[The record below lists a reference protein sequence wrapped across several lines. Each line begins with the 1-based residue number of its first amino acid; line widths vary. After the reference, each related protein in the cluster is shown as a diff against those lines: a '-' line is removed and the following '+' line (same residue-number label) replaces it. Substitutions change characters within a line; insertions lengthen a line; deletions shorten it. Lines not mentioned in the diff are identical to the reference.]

1 MTLIDKYIGYIG
13 GVRRYSAWTV
23 SIYGDVLHNYVR
35 VVHNDEDVS
44 DAELVSSLN
53 RSEIRQYEA
62 TLLESGLAAST
73 IGLHLSALSGFCR
86 YLVRNGYLESNPV
99 RLVPKPKPEKRLPVY
114 FRKESMEAYFEKTSY
129 ILDEEELESFKEN
142 WNTASGKA
150 LYDERLSRLIVSL
163 LYGLG
168 IRRAELIALRV
179 GDIDSGRNIVKVT
192 GKGDKMREIPLIAL
206 LYKEISLYLD
216 AVETVCG
223 GKRSLK
229 EPLLVTYKGKSLYPG
244 YVDRAVKSALAD
256 VKGISGRKSPHVLR
270 HTLATELLNEDTGI
284 YSIKELL
291 GHSSLAATQV
301 YTHSNIARLKTI
313 YKSAHPRAKNGGK
326 NGD

>member
-13 GVRRYSAWTV
+13 GVRRYSARTV

-192 GKGDKMREIPLIAL
+192 GKGDKMREIPLIA
-206 LYKEISLYLD
+206 
-216 AVETVCG
+216 
-223 GKRSLK
+223 
-229 EPLLVTYKGKSLYPG
+229 
-244 YVDRAVKSALAD
+244 
-256 VKGISGRKSPHVLR
+256 
-270 HTLATELLNEDTGI
+270 
-284 YSIKELL
+284 
-291 GHSSLAATQV
+291 
-301 YTHSNIARLKTI
+301 
-313 YKSAHPRAKNGGK
+313 
-326 NGD
+326 